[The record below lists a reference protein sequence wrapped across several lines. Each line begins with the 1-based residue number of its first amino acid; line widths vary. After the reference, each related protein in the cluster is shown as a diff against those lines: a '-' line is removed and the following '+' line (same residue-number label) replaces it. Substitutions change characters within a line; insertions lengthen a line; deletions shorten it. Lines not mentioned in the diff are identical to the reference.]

1 MSDVGIEDSAILM
14 LAIGEDEAAEVFRH
28 LGASEVAR
36 LSEAMAKLGN
46 VSRDRLTTMLERFT
60 GASAEQPAIDAGADN
75 YVRAVLNKSL
85 GPDKARVLC
94 DRILKEDRS
103 SGIDGLKLMDAAS
116 VAELIKGE
124 HPQIIASILAH
135 LDRDQASSVI
145 AALGDENLQGQVI
158 YRIATLDGIQPQ
170 AMRELDHALEKL
182 VASGGRVKRS
192 DVGGVRAAA
201 EILNHVGASAEAIII
216 ENLRSSDPEL
226 ADKIMDAMVI
236 FDNILDIDDR
246 GVQLLLREVQ
256 SESLII
262 ALKGASEELRTKIF
276 KNMSS
281 RAAEMMKEDL
291 EGKGPVRLSEVEA
304 EQKAI
309 LKTVRRLADDGQI
322 QLGGKGGDDG
332 FV

>member
-1 MSDVGIEDSAILM
+1 MSDVGVEDSAILM

-28 LGASEVAR
+28 LGASEVAK
-36 LSEAMAKLGN
+36 LSEAMAGLGN
-46 VSRDRLTTMLERFT
+46 ISRDRLTSMLERFS
-60 GASAEQPAIDAGADN
+60 GAADRQPAIDAGTDN
-75 YVRAVLNKSL
+75 YVRAVLNKAL
-85 GPDKARVLC
+85 GAERARVLC

-103 SGIDGLKLMDAAS
+103 NGLDGLKLMDAAS
-116 VAELIKGE
+116 VAELIAGE

-135 LDRDQASSVI
+135 LDREQASSVI
-145 AALGDENLQGQVI
+145 AALDEALQGQVI
-158 YRIATLDGIQPQ
+158 HRIATLDGIQPQ

-201 EILNHVGASAEAIII
+201 EILNQVGANAEAVII

-226 ADKIMDAMVI
+226 AEKIMDAMVI

-256 SESLII
+256 SESLVI
-262 ALKGASEELRTKIF
+262 AMKGASEELREKIF
-276 KNMSS
+276 KNMSQ
-281 RAAEMMKEDL
+281 RAAEMMREDL

-309 LKTVRRLADDGQI
+309 LKTVRRLADDGQL
-322 QLGGKGGDDG
+322 QLGGKGGGDG

>member
-1 MSDVGIEDSAILM
+1 MSSPGIEDSAILM

-28 LGASEVAR
+28 LGASEVAK

-46 VSRDRLTTMLERFT
+46 VSRDRLTTMLERFN
-60 GASAEQPAIDAGADN
+60 GAADKQPAIDAGADQ
-75 YVRAVLNKSL
+75 YVRSVLNKAL
-85 GPDKARVLC
+85 GVDKARVLC
-94 DRILKEDRS
+94 DRILKEDSS
-103 SGIDGLKLMDAAS
+103 SGLDGLKLMDAAS
-116 VAELIKGE
+116 VAELISGE

-135 LDRDQASSVI
+135 LDRDQASAVI
-145 AALGDENLQGQVI
+145 AALDESMQGQVI

-201 EILNHVGASAEAIII
+201 EILNHVGAGAEAIII

-226 ADKIMDAMVI
+226 AEKIMDAMVI
-236 FDNILDIDDR
+236 FDNIMDIDDR
-246 GVQLLLREVQ
+246 GIQLLLREVQ

-262 ALKGASEELRTKIF
+262 AMKGASEELQAKIF
-276 KNMSS
+276 KNMSQ
-281 RAAEMMKEDL
+281 RAADMMKADL
-291 EGKGPVRLSEVEA
+291 EAKGPVRLSEVEA

-309 LKTVRRLADDGQI
+309 LKTVRRLADDGQL
-322 QLGGKGGDDG
+322 QLGGKGGADG

>member
-46 VSRDRLTTMLERFT
+46 VSRDRLTSMLERFT
-60 GASAEQPAIDAGADN
+60 GASADQPAIDAGADN
-75 YVRAVLNKSL
+75 YVRAVLNKAL
-85 GPDKARVLC
+85 GADKARVLC

-116 VAELIKGE
+116 VAELIAGE

-135 LDRDQASSVI
+135 LDRSQASSVI
-145 AALGDENLQGQVI
+145 AAFNENLQGQVI
-158 YRIATLDGIQPQ
+158 HRIATLDGIQPQ

-201 EILNHVGASAEAIII
+201 EILNHVGAGAEAIII

-276 KNMSS
+276 KNMSQ

-291 EGKGPVRLSEVEA
+291 ESKGPVRLSEVEA

-322 QLGGKGGDDG
+322 QLAGKGGDDG

>member
-28 LGASEVAR
+28 LGASEVAK
-36 LSEAMAKLGN
+36 LSEAMAGLGN
-46 VSRDRLTTMLERFT
+46 VSRERLTDMLARFN
-60 GASAEQPAIDAGADN
+60 GAADKQPAIDAGADN
-75 YVRAVLNKSL
+75 YVRAVLNKAL
-85 GPDKARVLC
+85 GVDKARVLC
-94 DRILKEDRS
+94 DRILKEDSS
-103 SGIDGLKLMDAAS
+103 SGLDGLKLMDAAS
-116 VAELIKGE
+116 VAELIGGE
-124 HPQIIASILAH
+124 HPQIVASILAH
-135 LDRDQASSVI
+135 LDRDQASAVI
-145 AALGDENLQGQVI
+145 AKLDEAMQGQVI
-158 YRIATLDGIQPQ
+158 HRIATLDGIQPQ

-201 EILNHVGASAEAIII
+201 EILNQVGAGAEAIII
-216 ENLRSSDPEL
+216 ENLRSTDPEL
-226 ADKIMDAMVI
+226 AEKIMDAMVI

-256 SESLII
+256 SESLVI
-262 ALKGASEELRTKIF
+262 AMKGASEEIREKIF
-276 KNMSS
+276 KNMSQ
-281 RAAEMMKEDL
+281 RAADMMREDL

-322 QLGGKGGDDG
+322 QLGGKGGGDG

>member
-1 MSDVGIEDSAILM
+1 MSNPGVEDSAILM

-28 LGASEVAR
+28 LGASEVAK

-46 VSRDRLTTMLERFT
+46 VSRERLTTMLERFN
-60 GASAEQPAIDAGADN
+60 GAADKQPAIDAGADQ
-75 YVRAVLNKSL
+75 YVRSVLNKAL
-85 GPDKARVLC
+85 GVDKARVLC
-94 DRILKEDRS
+94 DRILKEDSS
-103 SGIDGLKLMDAAS
+103 SGLDGLKLMDAVS
-116 VAELIKGE
+116 VAELISGE

-135 LDRDQASSVI
+135 LDRDQASAVI
-145 AALGDENLQGQVI
+145 AALDESLQGQVI

-201 EILNHVGASAEAIII
+201 EILNHVGAGAEAIII

-226 ADKIMDAMVI
+226 AEKIMDAMVI
-236 FDNILDIDDR
+236 FDNIMDIDDR
-246 GVQLLLREVQ
+246 GIQLLLREVQ

-262 ALKGASEELRTKIF
+262 AMKGASEELRDKIF
-276 KNMSS
+276 KNMSQ
-281 RAAEMMKEDL
+281 RAADMMREDL
-291 EGKGPVRLSEVEA
+291 ESKGPVRLSEVEA

-309 LKTVRRLADDGQI
+309 LKTVRRLADDGQL
-322 QLGGKGGDDG
+322 QLGGKGGGDG